1 MFPNGGVT
9 APTRGGTTPAPG
21 NLVNRDFTAERPNEK
36 WLTGITEIKASDGKG
51 VPLADDRLP

>member
-9 APTRGGTTPAPG
+9 APMRGETTPAPG
-21 NLVNRDFTAERPNEK
+21 SLVNRDFTAERPSEK
-36 WLTGITEIKASDGKG
+36 WLTDITEIKASDGKG

>member
-9 APTRGGTTPAPG
+9 APTRGETTPAPG
-21 NLVNRDFTAERPNEK
+21 NLVNRDFTAERPSEK
-36 WLTGITEIKASDGKG
+36 WLTDITEIKASDGKG